1 MRVTQSIEE
10 SGTLQGYD
18 AMKEAMAMKIIEQT
32 SSSRNISTD
41 IPATD
46 GGVTA
51 PAVAKTG
58 KSIFAR
64 VFDAITESQM
74 KRTDREGKVFL
85 GERLMQS
92 QYRKIADE
100 ADGV

>member
-1 MRVTQSIEE
+1 MIDRVTQSIEE

-41 IPATD
+41 IHATD
-46 GGVTA
+46 VGVTA

-58 KSIFAR
+58 KGIFAR

-74 KRTDREGKVFL
+74 KRTEREGRVFL
-85 GERLMQS
+85 GERSPQS
-92 QYRKIADE
+92 QNRR
-100 ADGV
+100 